1 MTQRILT
8 LLLCAGPLLAQA
20 PAKATPPP
28 VPAAPAAAKAT
39 PPPVPA
45 AQVPIEDV
53 ALIKATPYRPTM
65 QRDPFSAPRD
75 EKPNERGDTLDDI
88 AVKGMIRM
96 DGKTFA
102 IVSDGRGN
110 VRWLPVGHRFKDG
123 EITAISDKSVTFRQW
138 ELNTTNRS
146 VFRTN
151 TKTFKRE
158 EGKR

>member
-1 MTQRILT
+1 MTHRFLT
-8 LLLCAGPLLAQA
+8 FLLCAGPLLAQA
-20 PAKATPPP
+20 PPKAAPPPP
-28 VPAAPAAAKAT
+28 VAAP
-39 PPPVPA
+39 
-45 AQVPIEDV
+45 PIEDV
-53 ALIKATPYRPTM
+53 ALIKATPYLPVM

-75 EKPNERGDTLDDI
+75 EKPNEGGDTLDDI

-96 DGKTFA
+96 DGKNFA
-102 IVSDGRGN
+102 IVSDSRGN

-123 EITAISDKSVTFRQW
+123 EITAVGDKSVTFRQW

-146 VFRTN
+146 VFRTI